1 MIETTVQLLCDG
13 CETAYPA
20 DPRVT
25 GSAFD
30 IRQAAQADGWTTT
43 GRGANRSD
51 RCKECSSAVQATA
64 KRSATSTSGV
74 RLTPTQIEL
83 LTDLATNPQMFID
96 QWKVW
101 HRTAEALVSRGLAV
115 VVDAHRHHNPYELR
129 ITDAGRAEASR
140 LGLVA
145 TGSSPSRGGAA

>member
-1 MIETTVQLLCDG
+1 MIKTTVQLFCDG

-51 RCKECSSAVQATA
+51 RCKACSSAKEATE
-64 KRSATSTSGV
+64 KRATSSGGGV
-74 RLTPTQIEL
+74 QLTPPQIEL
-83 LTDLATNPQMFID
+83 LTDLATSPQMYID
-96 QWKVW
+96 RWKIW
-101 HRTAEALVSRGLAV
+101 HRTAEALVARELAV
-115 VVDAHRHHNPYELR
+115 VAHPSRHHNPYELR
-129 ITDAGRAEASR
+129 ITEAGRAEASR

-145 TGSSPSRGGAA
+145 TAPYPTEAKR